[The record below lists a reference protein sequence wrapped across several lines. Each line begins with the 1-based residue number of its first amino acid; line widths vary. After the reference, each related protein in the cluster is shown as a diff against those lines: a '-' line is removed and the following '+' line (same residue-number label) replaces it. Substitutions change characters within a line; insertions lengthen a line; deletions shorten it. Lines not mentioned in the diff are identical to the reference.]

1 MRDRLRAHPN
11 RGCNLRSRQREIV
24 TVPENIPDL
33 HHAGPLHR
41 APASSIRSSDRSGRV
56 GRESARQPA
65 CWLPPR
71 DNRRS
76 PDGPRPGRSNA
87 AGLAVKCRRIR
98 GQVRQEFALPLWAH
112 RCHRLVRVHLG
123 PLDLPHLGRE
133 ASIPFLH
140 HRVVVG
146 VAAPCHR
153 ADQAAFA
160 EQGTVG
166 LGRNAMLWVRCL
178 AMGVD
183 PSNAQCTGQVISGRL
198 SNPRSPLQSGIKL
211 QSRLTPKE
219 NQLDGGLATFALT
232 EACPVQVGR
241 KPIRTRRPSRSYP
254 KQTKN
259 HLVSRSSRRSP
270 CPPQPSH
277 RIC

>member
-1 MRDRLRAHPN
+1 MRPIALGRKNYLFMGSASGGRAGAIAYTLIETAKLNDVDPQTWLARVLDR
-11 RGCNLRSRQREIV
+11 
-24 TVPENIPDL
+24 IPDYKINRIHEL
-33 HHAGPLHR
+33 LPWNY
-41 APASSIRSSDRSGRV
+41 STQQIRD
-56 GRESARQPA
+56 
-65 CWLPPR
+65 
-71 DNRRS
+71 RS
-76 PDGPRPGRSNA
+76 PDRAGAVRPDA
-87 AGLAVKCRRIR
+87 YAGLR
-98 GQVRQEFALPLWAH
+98 GRALAGGAPSAA
-112 RCHRLVRVHLG
+112 
-123 PLDLPHLGRE
+123 GRE

-140 HRVVVG
+140 HRIVVG
-146 VAAPCHR
+146 VAAPRHR
-153 ADQAAFA
+153 ADLAAFA

-198 SNPRSPLQSGIKL
+198 SNPRSPLQSGI

-219 NQLDGGLATFALT
+219 NQLDGGLAIFALT